1 MINSLKGVR
10 INSMYCNNC
19 GKHNPE
25 DSKFCKS
32 CGEKLVKISEQE
44 ADLKQ
49 GVTKEELT
57 PSTDKKKNNYSHWL
71 LWWMVDKDE
80 ITRQVHGYNTLDIWH
95 ASRKIAALA
104 LLFSSA
110 LTVILVL
117 FANWDSSSLIDVLLM
132 LVIAFFIYKGHRWA
146 MVVAMIYWTYA
157 KLYGLF
163 TSYSSGSTPSPIV
176 AIIWW
181 AIFMHAFFEAYKVE
195 QARRKK

>member
-1 MINSLKGVR
+1 
-10 INSMYCNNC
+10 MYCNNC

>member
-1 MINSLKGVR
+1 
-10 INSMYCNNC
+10 MYCNNC
-19 GKHNPE
+19 SKHNPE

-32 CGEKLVKISEQE
+32 CGQKLEKVSEQE
-44 ADLKQ
+44 VDTKQ
-49 GVTKEELT
+49 DVTKEEHT

-71 LWWMVDKDE
+71 LWWITDKDE

-146 MVVAMIYWTYA
+146 MIVAMVYWTYA
-157 KLYGLF
+157 KFYGLF

-176 AIIWW
+176 AILWW

-195 QARRKK
+195 QVRMKK